1 MMQYLLYGPLVAK
14 GLYSLY
20 EEGNIIHNWCL
31 HILLISLLRVGLHV
45 AWSSY
50 SNMLFL
56 TRNRRILQQ
65 GVDFKQI
72 DMEWEWYL
80 VFTFK
85 LHPPPLDF
93 SFQNY

>member
-1 MMQYLLYGPLVAK
+1 MQYLLYGPLLAN
-14 GLYSLY
+14 GLYTLY

-31 HILLISLLRVGLHV
+31 HILLISLLRVGIHV
-45 AWSSY
+45 VWSSY

-72 DMEWEWYL
+72 DMEWEWYIFNFYIL
-80 VFTFK
+80 
-85 LHPPPLDF
+85 
-93 SFQNY
+93 NYNLNPI